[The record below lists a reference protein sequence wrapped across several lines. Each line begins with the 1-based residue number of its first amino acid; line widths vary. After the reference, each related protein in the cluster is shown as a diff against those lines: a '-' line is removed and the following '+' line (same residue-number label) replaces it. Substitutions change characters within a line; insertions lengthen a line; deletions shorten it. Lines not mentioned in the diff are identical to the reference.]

1 MPAEWFYL
9 KGDKKCGPFGTAEIK
24 RLAAE
29 GQLSKEDLVWK
40 TGATGSIRASR
51 VKGLFPDEATET
63 LPLPGSPEPAGKD
76 EDVHEVKTAAFALF
90 IALSKRIMGTTSR
103 VLESASKYSG
113 KLEADLREVQKN
125 ERKDPPA
132 GVAANPKPLTN
143 RTVARG
149 SEGIEQASKKRI
161 GAKRLMMLGGGGVG
175 LALCVYGLLGV
186 MPQFTGSDELNASTA
201 APRSTSATPRRMSK
215 SEFRERLSQLPSHPD
230 ALMENSFDRFPE
242 TELNRIVAELKDA
255 DIYSSVGKPHR
266 TQTMGGHKFMYWVCS
281 DGDVQLVCKLS
292 FCNDKTG
299 LLGVCGIN
307 DY

>member
-9 KGDKKCGPFGTAEIK
+9 KGDKKCGPFGTAEMK

-175 LALCVYGLLGV
+175 LALCVFLAA
-186 MPQFTGSDELNASTA
+186 GSRTPTA
-201 APRSTSATPRRMSK
+201 ATTTGESAATATGKSAAAKKALLQMAEKVEGPFAGMVEDIVDAVETGDQPFSVADSRMY
-215 SEFRERLSQLPSHPD
+215 EFHPD
-230 ALMENSFDRFPE
+230 KHQFSPE
-242 TELNRIVAELKDA
+242 TISAYQRWRAAKLAEE
-255 DIYSSVGKPHR
+255 
-266 TQTMGGHKFMYWVCS
+266 
-281 DGDVQLVCKLS
+281 
-292 FCNDKTG
+292 
-299 LLGVCGIN
+299 
-307 DY
+307 